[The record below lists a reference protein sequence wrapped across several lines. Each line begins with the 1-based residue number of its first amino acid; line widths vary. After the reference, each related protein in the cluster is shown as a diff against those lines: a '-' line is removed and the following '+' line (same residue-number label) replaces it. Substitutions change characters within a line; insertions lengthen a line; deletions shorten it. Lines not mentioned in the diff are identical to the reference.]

1 MKYNT
6 DINSFGGIQD
16 YHMLH
21 EALRSYL
28 NDEEDLKGRM
38 IYDNIFG
45 IRTEEGR
52 GRFYRAINSSILNFV
67 NEDHKKIYSSFFKNL
82 DDRLPYNFLVFWQL
96 AINNRLFNLI
106 TKQLY
111 LKFYFD
117 GKTSITREYVLAFI
131 MHLKEEDE
139 EFKQL
144 NWTKKTILPIA
155 SKYLTILRKLGFVE
169 GVQKKHLKH
178 IQISD
183 AVLAVFLNIIIAVY
197 PEERNLLKSEHRI
210 FSFISP
216 DSFPERIKKIAS
228 KGWINMTY
236 SGSVLNIEPTI
247 DFKELADVIYNRT

>member
-52 GRFYRAINSSILNFV
+52 GRFYRAINSSILNFI

-117 GKTSITREYVLAFI
+117 GKTTITREDVLAFI

-139 EFKQL
+139 E
-144 NWTKKTILPIA
+144 
-155 SKYLTILRKLGFVE
+155 
-169 GVQKKHLKH
+169 
-178 IQISD
+178 
-183 AVLAVFLNIIIAVY
+183 
-197 PEERNLLKSEHRI
+197 
-210 FSFISP
+210 
-216 DSFPERIKKIAS
+216 
-228 KGWINMTY
+228 
-236 SGSVLNIEPTI
+236 
-247 DFKELADVIYNRT
+247 